1 MIKRSSIVK
10 KKLVAASIF
19 LVIGLLVFMGCGNN
33 AAAPTPTPLPAP
45 APSPAPIPT
54 PTPPP
59 APQPTP
65 EPTPTPAPPPV
76 WTPVTSLQD
85 IEYNADTPENIL
97 TSGKRTFQS
106 SCSACHDL
114 PTTIRIKEFTSDEEM
129 IELAIP
135 MSEQAGLT
143 LEYAEKVIR
152 YMLAIRKA
160 GEEAYKANKKNE
172 INNQKLNVTRSN

>member
-1 MIKRSSIVK
+1 MK
-10 KKLVAASIF
+10 KKLAVASIF
-19 LVIGLLVFMGCGNN
+19 LVIGLLISMGCGNN
-33 AAAPTPTPLPAP
+33 ASTSAPNPLPTPS
-45 APSPAPIPT
+45 PSPAPIPT
-54 PTPPP
+54 PTLPP

-65 EPTPTPAPPPV
+65 EPTPAPTPAPPPV
-76 WTPVTSLQD
+76 QD
-85 IEYNADTPENIL
+85 IEYNADTSENIL

-114 PTTIRIKEFTSDEEM
+114 PTTTRIKEFTSDEEM

-152 YMLAIRKA
+152 YMLAIRHGTA
-160 GEEAYKANKKNE
+160 P
-172 INNQKLNVTRSN
+172 